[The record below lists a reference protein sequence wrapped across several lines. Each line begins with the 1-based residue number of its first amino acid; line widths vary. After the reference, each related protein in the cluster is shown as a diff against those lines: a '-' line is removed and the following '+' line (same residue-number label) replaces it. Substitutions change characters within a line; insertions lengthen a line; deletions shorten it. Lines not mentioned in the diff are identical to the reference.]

1 MEEKIANKSKPNFN
15 TQADIGTF
23 GKLPPQALDLE
34 EAILGSLMLDQDAVT
49 AVIDLLK
56 DDMFYKESHRRIF
69 SSIRNLFTKSEPIDI
84 LTVTNQLKKQGD
96 LDIVGGPYF
105 IASLT
110 NRVSSSA
117 NIEFHSRIII
127 EKYIQREL
135 IRIAN
140 ELIQSAYQDTAD
152 ALRLLDKAGQDLFQI
167 AENNFRRTH
176 SEMKELVYVAIKEID
191 NAKNQAEGIRG
202 IPSGFT
208 QLDRITSGWQR
219 SDLIILAARPGMGKT
234 AFVLSMARNMAIQFN
249 KPIAIFSLEMSAL
262 QLVTRL
268 ISAES
273 QIPNDKI
280 KSGKLEDYE
289 WEQLTKRVEPLMKS
303 TILID
308 DTPALP
314 IFDLRAKCR
323 RFKQQYDIQCI
334 IIDYLQLMSAQM
346 DDKDKGKG
354 NREQEISII
363 SRSLKTLAKELNV
376 PVIALSQLNRGVETR
391 TGSKRPQLADLRESG
406 AIEQDADMVL
416 FIYRPEYYQIDEFPD
431 NTDTR
436 GKAEIIIAKHRNGA
450 LGDVRLQFIDYL
462 AKFENLPEEN
472 DGDYGYQLP
481 TNTNFE
487 QDTNSIII
495 PSIMNRDDDD
505 SENVPF

>member
-1 MEEKIANKSKPNFN
+1 MEEMTGNKSKAKANLSS
-15 TQADIGTF
+15 QVDLSTF

-34 EAILGSLMLDQDAVT
+34 EAILGSLMLEQNAVT

-56 DDMFYKESHRRIF
+56 DDMFYKEAHRRIF
-69 SSIRNLFTKSEPIDI
+69 SAIRSLFQKSEPIDI

-140 ELIQSAYQDTAD
+140 ELIQNAYQDTAD

-176 SEMKELVYVAIKEID
+176 SEMKELVYHAIKEID
-191 NAKNQAEGIRG
+191 NAKNQTEGVRG
-202 IPSGFT
+202 VPSGFT
-208 QLDRITSGWQR
+208 ELDRMTSGWQR

-234 AFVLSMARNMAIQFN
+234 AFVLSMARNMAVKFN

-268 ISAES
+268 IASES
-273 QIPNDKI
+273 EISNEKI
-280 KSGKLEDYE
+280 KTGKLEDYE
-289 WEQLTKRVEPLMKS
+289 WEQLTKRVEPLMNS

-314 IFDLRAKCR
+314 VFDLRAKCR
-323 RFKQQYDIQCI
+323 RFKQQYDIQCV
-334 IIDYLQLMSAQM
+334 IIDYLQLMSGQI

-363 SRSLKTLAKELNV
+363 SRSMKTLAKELNI
-376 PVIALSQLNRGVETR
+376 PIIALSQLNRGVETR

-406 AIEQDADMVL
+406 AIEQDADMVM
-416 FIYRPEYYQIDEFPD
+416 FIYRPEYYKLEEFPD
-431 NTDTR
+431 GTDSR

-450 LGDVRLQFIDYL
+450 LGEVKLQFIDYL
-462 AKFENLPEEN
+462 AKFQDLN
-472 DGDYGYQLP
+472 DDDSEYGYQMP
-481 TNTNFE
+481 TNTNF
-487 QDTNSIII
+487 DSHSNSITL
-495 PSIMNRDDDD
+495 PSSMNRDDDD
-505 SENVPF
+505 EVPF